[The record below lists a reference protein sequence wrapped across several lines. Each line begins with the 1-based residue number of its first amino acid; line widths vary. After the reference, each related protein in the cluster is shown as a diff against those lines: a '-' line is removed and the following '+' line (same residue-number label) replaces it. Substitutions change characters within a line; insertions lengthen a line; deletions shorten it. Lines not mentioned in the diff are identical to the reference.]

1 MEESEEQ
8 ALESANLAIS
18 LHDAQFAEPI
28 AILGLGAT
36 DIPGHA
42 PIPDNC
48 NSRSGNRVTATEG
61 RIPGHGRTPAELLPY
76 P

>member
-8 ALESANLAIS
+8 VFESATRAIV

-42 PIPDNC
+42 PIPGDC
-48 NSRSGNRVTATEG
+48 DS
-61 RIPGHGRTPAELLPY
+61 
-76 P
+76 